1 MKLYLIRHAEADG
14 NLYRVAQGQDDS
26 SVTDRGLR
34 QIAALERRFEG
45 VVFCGSTPHWRA
57 YSICIRSCSS
67 CMLRTVPL
75 SLVYLRASSS

>member
-45 VVFCGSTPHWRA
+45 AAIDAA
-57 YSICIRSCSS
+57 YSSD
-67 CMLRTVPL
+67 LYRTC
-75 SLVYLRASSS
+75 